1 MAKVAVAGA
10 WLLGIV
16 AILFLDP
23 DTRAAATA
31 RLLVGVLVGVH
42 AIECL
47 VFLPRLRRA
56 EGSLA
61 GQLLKTFVFGIFHIR
76 ELAETRSE
84 ASP

>member
-1 MAKVAVAGA
+1 MAKIAVVGA
-10 WLLGIV
+10 WLLGIA

-23 DTRAAATA
+23 GTRGAATA
-31 RLLVGVLVGVH
+31 RLLVGVLAGAHV
-42 AIECL
+42 IECL

-56 EGSLA
+56 GGSLA

-76 ELAETRSE
+76 ELAEAPSE